1 MASIEGLSYIVEQDE
16 AETRLETIEQ
26 VCDLLDRIAA
36 SASAEVSVVIDRGRR
51 PSWLKRLFG
60 FSEKDCHP
68 MPHFAEGRRRG
79 RTPTF
84 LDEAWSEYR
93 AIDPDRP
100 DGISEDVRLKLSGG
114 EPTPADRE
122 VCMTADRAFE
132 AARHYLLR
140 GTRAEWLSYRYV
152 R

>member
-16 AETRLETIEQ
+16 AETRLE
-26 VCDLLDRIAA
+26 DDRAGLRPPG
-36 SASAEVSVVIDRGRR
+36 SDRGKRSAEVSVVIDRGRR

-60 FSEKDCHP
+60 FSE
-68 MPHFAEGRRRG
+68 RIV
-79 RTPTF
+79 TPRLILQKAGGVAALTF

-114 EPTPADRE
+114 KPTPADRE

-140 GTRAEWLSYRYV
+140 GTRPDWLSYRYV